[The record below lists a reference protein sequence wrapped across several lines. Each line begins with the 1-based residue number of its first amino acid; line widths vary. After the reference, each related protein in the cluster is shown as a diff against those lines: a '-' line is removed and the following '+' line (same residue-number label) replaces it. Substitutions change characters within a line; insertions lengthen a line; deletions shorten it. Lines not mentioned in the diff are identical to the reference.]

1 MAPSDH
7 ALLSASGAHRWLN
20 GTSAMEISKTFG
32 RRFVLIR
39 SCTGTSRALVISE
52 RGCASLKQQPKECL
66 FFRVADP
73 RQLDA
78 LFDALERGAAVFSSW
93 E

>member
-1 MAPSDH
+1 MRELEAATEGMP
-7 ALLSASGAHRWLN
+7 
-20 GTSAMEISKTFG
+20 
-32 RRFVLIR
+32 V
-39 SCTGTSRALVISE
+39 
-52 RGCASLKQQPKECL
+52 
-66 FFRVADP
+66 FRVTDP